1 MKRVDVTGRVVTMC
15 RCQVNITRMDYKDD
29 MQVLDALAHKYFSEF
44 GFMTCT
50 EEEMSF
56 LLDKLKQK

>member
-1 MKRVDVTGRVVTMC
+1 MC
-15 RCQVNITRMDYKDD
+15 RCQVNITRMDYKDE
-29 MQVLDALAHKYFSEF
+29 MKVLDTLAHKYFSEF

-56 LLDKLKQK
+56 LLDKLKKK